1 MTTSPGRPLPGRP
14 LSVRL
19 ALLLSLAVVSVL
31 LVTGLAVNRLVSDR
45 LEAELAAVQRDRLT
59 VVAGALG
66 DVNWSTPRG
75 QMAVRQVLRRVA
87 MAAHGRASL
96 IDADG
101 TTVLSEG
108 SLRDGAA
115 GQRISEPISGG
126 GSLVVDIPSPDR
138 SFLRVF
144 NLTLL
149 GAGLVAVVVLVG
161 VAVFVSD
168 RLTRPLRGIAEAAH
182 RLGDG
187 DLGARASGGSD
198 RESAE
203 LADAF
208 NAMADRLQR
217 SEMLR
222 RRAASDMAH
231 DLATP
236 ATVLESQLQAMLDGV
251 VPVDRTQLDGARA
264 AAGALSGVIGQM
276 RELVDAESAV
286 LSGRAARVEVGPMLE
301 ELEQAM
307 QPLFRERGLTLVA
320 EPSPAGL
327 AAHIDGTQVARALR
341 NVLTNAAQHSP
352 PAGEVRIG
360 VEAGPGELRIRVR
373 DQGGGIAAADLPHL
387 FERFYRADPARGPA
401 VPRPGSGIG
410 LTIALELLTANGG
423 RIEVESTGPQGTTF
437 LVRLPRTA

>member
-1 MTTSPGRPLPGRP
+1 MTTRAGRP

-19 ALLLSLAVVSVL
+19 ALLLSLAVAGVL
-31 LVTGLAVNRLVSDR
+31 LITGLAVNRLVSGP
-45 LEAELAAVQRDRLT
+45 LEAELTAVQRDRLT

-66 DVNWSTPRG
+66 DVDWSTPRG
-75 QMAVRQVLRRVA
+75 KAAARLVLHRVA
-87 MAAHGRASL
+87 VAAHGRASL
-96 IDADG
+96 IDPNGA
-101 TTVLSEG
+101 TVLAEG
-108 SLRDGAA
+108 SLRNGVA
-115 GQRISEPISGG
+115 GQTISEPISGG
-126 GSLVVDIPSPDR
+126 GSLVVEIPGPDR

-149 GAGLVAVVVLVG
+149 GAGVVAVVVLIA

-168 RLTRPLRGIAEAAH
+168 RLTRPLRGIAQAAH

-187 DLGARASGGSD
+187 DLGARAHGGSD

-208 NAMADRLQR
+208 NTMADRLQR

-236 ATVLESQLQAMLDGV
+236 ATVLESQLQAMVDGV
-251 VPVDRTQLDGARA
+251 VPTDRAQLDGARA

-276 RELVDAESAV
+276 RELVDAESAA
-286 LSGRAARVEVGPMLE
+286 LNHRAARVEIGPLLE
-301 ELEQAM
+301 ELALAM
-307 QPLFRERGLTLVA
+307 QPLFRERGLALLI
-320 EPSPAGL
+320 EPSPVGL
-327 AAHIDGTQVARALR
+327 AAQVDRAQVARALR

-352 PAGEVRIG
+352 PAGEVRLS
-360 VEAGPGELRIRVR
+360 VEAGPGEVRIRVR
-373 DQGGGIAAADLPHL
+373 DHGAGIAAADLPHL

-410 LTIALELLTANGG
+410 LTIALELLAVNGG
-423 RIEVESTGPQGTTF
+423 RIQVERTGPDGTTF
-437 LVRLPRTA
+437 LVRLPLTG